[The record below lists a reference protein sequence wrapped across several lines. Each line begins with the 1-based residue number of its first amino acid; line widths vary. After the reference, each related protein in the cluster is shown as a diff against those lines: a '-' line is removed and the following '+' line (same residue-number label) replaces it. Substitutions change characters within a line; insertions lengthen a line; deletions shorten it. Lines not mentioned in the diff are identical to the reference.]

1 MTDRLLD
8 WHTIP
13 ALDYRPAVGVRLVGE
28 KLGAD
33 RRRVVRCDVRD
44 ASVCSAVV
52 DLDDLIDLGERAVRA
67 RPFRVCRLSVEV
79 DELDVVCVPAHT
91 TERIS

>member
-1 MTDRLLD
+1 MT
-8 WHTIP
+8 
-13 ALDYRPAVGVRLVGE
+13 LVGE

-33 RRRVVRCDVRD
+33 RRLVVRRDVGYG
-44 ASVCSAVV
+44 SSSAAAV
-52 DLDDLIDLGERAVRA
+52 DLDDLIDFRELAVGA
-67 RPFRVCRLSVEV
+67 PPFRGARLSIEI